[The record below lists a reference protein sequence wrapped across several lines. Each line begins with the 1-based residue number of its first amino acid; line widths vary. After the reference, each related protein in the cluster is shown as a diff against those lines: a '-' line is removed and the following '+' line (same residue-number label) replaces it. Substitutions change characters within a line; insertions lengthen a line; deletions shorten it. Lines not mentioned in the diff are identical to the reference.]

1 MSQNTAKFNLKA
13 TLSLATALLFWSS
26 IPLFLR
32 SFIDEID
39 PWVANGTRY
48 PLSAL
53 LWLFPVLWMVRKGI
67 AKPIHFKL
75 AIIPTIVNVFAQI
88 FLAWAPYHIE
98 PGMMMFLGR
107 ISILFSI
114 TASMIIFMDER
125 KLTSSMLFWFGLFI
139 CVIGFSGL
147 NLTKET
153 FSAESTWF
161 GVCLITLHALFIAFY
176 SVAVR
181 YYLRGVNPWI
191 SFPIVCQYTAVILFI
206 LMWFI
211 GEPARLLDMSIGRLS
226 VLAFSSVIGIA
237 LGHVF
242 FYYALEHLGVSI
254 SSSSGL
260 IMPFL
265 TSIGSYFIFNE
276 TFSFGQLIFGIVL
289 LLGGGLLL
297 YAQQHLGERHSP
309 VVSSPYPELEEF
321 ASVDED

>member
-1 MSQNTAKFNLKA
+1 M
-13 TLSLATALLFWSS
+13 TALLFWSS

-53 LWLFPVLWMVRKGI
+53 LWILPIVWMINKGVI
-67 AKPIHFKL
+67 KLVHFKL
-75 AIIPTIVNVFAQI
+75 AIVPTIVNVFAQI

-98 PGMMMFLGR
+98 PGIMMFLGR

-114 TASMIIFMDER
+114 TASIMIFMDER
-125 KLTSSMLFWFGLFI
+125 KLVSSFVFWLGLFVCI
-139 CVIGFSGL
+139 VGFSGL
-147 NLTKET
+147 NFAKET
-153 FSAESTWF
+153 FNANNTWF
-161 GVCLITLHALFIAFY
+161 GVCLITLHALFVALY
-176 SVAVR
+176 SVSVR
-181 YYLRGVNPWI
+181 YFMRGINPWI

-206 LMWFI
+206 LMWFF
-211 GEPARLLDMSIGRLS
+211 GEPTRLLDMSIDRLG
-226 VLAFSSVIGIA
+226 VLAISSVIGIA

-260 IMPFL
+260 MMPFL
-265 TSIGSYFIFNE
+265 TAIGSYFIFNE
-276 TFSFGQLIFGIVL
+276 TFTFGQLMFGIVL

-297 YAQQHLGERHSP
+297 YAQQHLGERHTP
-309 VVSSPYPELEEF
+309 VVSPPFPEIEEF